1 MKDYTQKSKLFW
13 DPKKKTISTNNF
25 FTKTTKTSMQIKKPR
40 IPLIL
45 DAKKVISWGH
55 RRVNKFWK
63 GVV

>member
-1 MKDYTQKSKLFW
+1 MKDYTQSPSIFETQ
-13 DPKKKTISTNNF
+13 KKTISTNNF

-45 DAKKVISWGH
+45 DAKKVISCGSKKG
-55 RRVNKFWK
+55 NKFWK